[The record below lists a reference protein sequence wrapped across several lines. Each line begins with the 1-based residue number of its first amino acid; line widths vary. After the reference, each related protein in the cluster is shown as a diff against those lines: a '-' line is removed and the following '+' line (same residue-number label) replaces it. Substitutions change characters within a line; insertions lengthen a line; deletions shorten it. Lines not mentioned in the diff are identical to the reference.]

1 MRFRVATVQSVGRA
15 FALLEAVGDEPSSL
29 TELARRVSLPI
40 STASR
45 LLSTLEGLGAIERL
59 DDVGLYRIGPSI
71 LKMAS
76 SIDSSTSLAALAMPE
91 LEALSAA
98 TGESAGLCVA
108 AGYTAQYLAQIDANR
123 SVQVRDWVGVRI
135 PMHLTSGGL
144 VLLAHWPTDAVD
156 SFLERGL
163 HAQTTRSKTDPVQI
177 RARLVEIREIGVA
190 WTLEE
195 FEVGISSCSVPV
207 FNGFGEAV
215 ASLSVHGPSYR
226 YPKNSRQKFEGLA
239 KAAARHITELLGP
252 QA

>member
-1 MRFRVATVQSVGRA
+1 MASVQSVGRA

-29 TELARRVSLPI
+29 TELARRVELPI

-45 LLSTLEGLGAIERL
+45 LLSTLENLGAIERL

-76 SIDSSTSLAALAMPE
+76 SIDSSTSLAALAHPE
-91 LEALSAA
+91 LEALGHK
-98 TGESAGLCVA
+98 TGEAAGLGVA
-108 AGYTAQYLAQIDANR
+108 AGYTVQYITQIDANQ

-144 VLLAHWPTDAVD
+144 VLLAHWPTDAVE

-163 HAQTTRSKTDPVQI
+163 HPQTTRSVTDPDK
-177 RARLVEIREIGVA
+177 IRERLAQILEVGVA
-190 WTLEE
+190 WTIEE

-207 FNGFGEAV
+207 FNGQGEVA
-215 ASLSVHGPSYR
+215 ASLSVHGPSFR
-226 YPKNSRQKFEGLA
+226 YPKGDRDRFESAA
-239 KAAARHITELLGP
+239 KAAARRITELLGP